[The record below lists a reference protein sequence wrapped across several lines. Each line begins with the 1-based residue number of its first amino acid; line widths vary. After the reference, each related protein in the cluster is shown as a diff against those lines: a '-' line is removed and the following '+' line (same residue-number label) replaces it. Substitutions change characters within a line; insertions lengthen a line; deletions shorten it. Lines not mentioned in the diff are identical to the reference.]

1 MRRRFIFRAF
11 PVCLGLGPPGALAAP
26 QHSCAGRALSHYG
39 GGLCGSAA
47 EAAPSSF
54 HHGRLLAT
62 ARQRQSARTAR
73 AAADSSSPTV
83 RLWQQGAQDCYPSGR
98 PSALKPNQGVDCAS
112 GQLDF
117 AAATD
122 LDPFPLH
129 AAAETY
135 TTGVD
140 RSPTHGATIPSSHPK
155 AVAGRPL
162 LRFSQGSQPRGFATA
177 PAPFSSR
184 SLSASAA
191 PCSPSAASTCSSSPL
206 PPPTSSL
213 TPEPQTSDTPPT
225 LPNLPGQYLMVFT
238 CGKCNHRTSKRFSKH
253 AYHRGVVIVQCPS
266 CESRHLVADRLRW
279 FGDDPMGLEEI
290 MKEKGNLEA
299 FIKIKSGWVTPQ
311 DSGSTDP
318 LVCSDESSFSSVSQ
332 TALMGAAAAAASPT
346 AVPSP
351 PAPPV
356 PASLLSM
363 EGLDI
368 DGLLGGSKD

>member
-73 AAADSSSPTV
+73 AAADSSSPT
-83 RLWQQGAQDCYPSGR
+83 
-98 PSALKPNQGVDCAS
+98 
-112 GQLDF
+112 
-117 AAATD
+117 
-122 LDPFPLH
+122 
-129 AAAETY
+129 
-135 TTGVD
+135 
-140 RSPTHGATIPSSHPK
+140 
-155 AVAGRPL
+155 
-162 LRFSQGSQPRGFATA
+162 GSQPRGFATA